1 MRVDDDDNSGARTAM
16 RARRMKR
23 MIPMTTSADLTTTT
37 SLKTS
42 LKTKDLVD
50 RLLGSCLRIAIA
62 TTTLT
67 MTMICKL

>member
-1 MRVDDDDNSGARTAM
+1 M

-23 MIPMTTSADLTTTT
+23 TIPMTTSADLTTTT

-67 MTMICKL
+67 TTMI

>member
-1 MRVDDDDNSGARTAM
+1 M

-23 MIPMTTSADLTTTT
+23 MITMTTSADLTTTT

>member
-1 MRVDDDDNSGARTAM
+1 MRVDDDNSGARTAM

-37 SLKTS
+37 TSLKTS

-62 TTTLT
+62 MTTLT
-67 MTMICKL
+67 TTMI